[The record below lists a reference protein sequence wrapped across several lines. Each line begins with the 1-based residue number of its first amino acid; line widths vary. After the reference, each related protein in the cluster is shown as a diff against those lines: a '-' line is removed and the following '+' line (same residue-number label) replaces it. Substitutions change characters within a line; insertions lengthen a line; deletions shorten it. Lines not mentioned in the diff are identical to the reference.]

1 MLETTDFFERAG
13 PFELSKVVEA
23 VGGSIETATAAGKM
37 LHSVAPLSSAGA
49 DEVSFLDNKKYL
61 PAFEA
66 SRAGACFVVA
76 ELASRA
82 PEGMVPIVCEQPYMA
97 LALAMRLFYPSSP
110 PEPLISPAAH
120 VDPGASVPASC
131 RIEAGVVIDTG
142 VRLGER
148 CHVEPGAV
156 LSANVVLGD
165 DCHVGP
171 QASLMCCVVGNHVWI
186 DAGARIGTQG
196 FGFAVGPKGAVRIPH
211 TGRVVIAD
219 DVEIGA
225 NTTIDRGSV
234 GDTTIG
240 QGTMIDNQVQ
250 IAHNVTIGRG
260 CILAGQVGLAGSS
273 EIGDFAMLG
282 GKSGVVNHMKVGA
295 GAKLGALSGATSDLE
310 PGQTYLGQPAVPI
323 RDFWRQQSAMR
334 RLMKQ
339 GKGT

>member
-1 MLETTDFFERAG
+1 MLETEFFNRAG
-13 PFELSKVVEA
+13 PFELARVVEA
-23 VGGSIETATAAGKM
+23 VGGVVEGAVPAGHM
-37 LHSVAPLSSAGA
+37 IFGVAPLDSAGPE
-49 DEVSFLDNKKYL
+49 EVSFLDNKKYL
-61 PAFEA
+61 SAFEA
-66 SRAGACFVVA
+66 SGAGACFVEA
-76 ELASRA
+76 DLASRA
-82 PEGMVPIVCEQPYMA
+82 PEGMVAIVCEQPYMA
-97 LALAMRLFYPSSP
+97 LALAMRLFYPGSP

-120 VDPGASVPASC
+120 VDPGANVPATC
-131 RIEAGVVIDTG
+131 RIEAGAVLEAG

-171 QASLMCCVVGNHVWI
+171 QASLMCSVVGNRVWI

-211 TGRVVIAD
+211 TGRVLIAD

-282 GKSGVVNHMKVGA
+282 GKSGVVNHVKVGA
-295 GAKLGALSGATSDLE
+295 GAKLGALSGAAFDLE
-310 PGQTYLGQPAVPI
+310 PGQTYLGQPAVLI
-323 RDFWRQQSAMR
+323 RDFWRQQAAMR

-339 GKGT
+339 GKGS